1 MKGEIVDKIKVK
13 LLNVTPVEVVNQ
25 AIAQPYDSEPSFELT
40 RKVISVKK
48 HLSCAEHIVLN
59 FHIEGT
65 SRAEL
70 QEHMRH
76 RIASPTVKSTRFA
89 LGKMM
94 QEENLDNIF
103 FMPDYA
109 DLQPEVAAEYVAA
122 KEFIEL
128 QAYRAIQSLRQK
140 GVPNDLLK
148 YLLPESTRTAF
159 SWSINLRS
167 FINFLEL
174 RTAPNALNEIRH
186 VAKMTRE
193 EIRINDFARYV
204 DILLLEMG
212 M

>member
-1 MKGEIVDKIKVK
+1 MDKIKVK
-13 LLNVTPVEVVNQ
+13 LLSITPVEVVNQ

-48 HLSCAEHIVLN
+48 HLSCAEHVVMN
-59 FHIEGT
+59 FHVEGT

-94 QEENLDNIF
+94 QEEHLGSFF
-103 FMPDYA
+103 FMPDYSS
-109 DLQPEVAAEYVAA
+109 LLPEVAAEYVAA
-122 KEFIEL
+122 KEFLEL

-186 VAKMTRE
+186 VAKLMRE

-204 DILLLEMG
+204 DVLLLEMG
-212 M
+212 W

>member
-1 MKGEIVDKIKVK
+1 MKGGFVDKIKVK
-13 LLNVTPVEVVNQ
+13 LLSVTPVEVVNQ

-59 FHIEGT
+59 FHVEGA

-76 RIASPTVKSTRFA
+76 RMASPTVKSTRFA

-94 QEENLDNIF
+94 QEEHLGSFF

-109 DLQPEVAAEYVAA
+109 DLLPEVAAEYVAA

-174 RTAPNALNEIRH
+174 RTSPNALNEIRH
-186 VAKMTRE
+186 VAKLMRE

-204 DILLLEMG
+204 DVLLLEMG
-212 M
+212 W

>member
-1 MKGEIVDKIKVK
+1 MDKIKVK
-13 LLNVTPVEVVNQ
+13 LLSVTPVEVVNE

-40 RKVISVKK
+40 RKVIGVKK

-59 FHIEGT
+59 FHVEGA

-128 QAYRAIQSLRQK
+128 QAYRAIKSLRHK

-174 RTAPNALNEIRH
+174 RTAPDALNEIRH
-186 VAKMTRE
+186 VANLMRKDIKE
-193 EIRINDFARYV
+193 NFSAAYV
-204 DILLLEMG
+204 HALLLDMG

>member
-1 MKGEIVDKIKVK
+1 MDKIKVK
-13 LLNVTPVEVVNQ
+13 LLSVTPVEVINE

-40 RKVISVKK
+40 RKVIGVKK

-59 FHIEGT
+59 FHVEGA

-128 QAYRAIQSLRQK
+128 QAYRAIKSLRHK

-174 RTAPNALNEIRH
+174 RTAPDALNEIRH
-186 VAKMTRE
+186 VANLMRKDIKE
-193 EIRINDFARYV
+193 NFSAAYV
-204 DILLLEMG
+204 HALLLDMG

>member
-1 MKGEIVDKIKVK
+1 MDKIKVK
-13 LLNVTPVEVVNQ
+13 LLSVTPVDVVNE

-76 RIASPTVKSTRFA
+76 RMASPTVKSTRFA

-94 QEENLDNIF
+94 QENNLDNIF
-103 FMPDYA
+103 FIPDYSS
-109 DLQPEVAAEYVAA
+109 LQPEVAAEYVAA